1 MRTSHFPHQSRHGS
15 TVVDAPAPRP
25 NYVADDRLMLML
37 LAEGQN
43 LVRMTGSAG
52 WPARRIHVFASRHGY
67 LFAADG
73 TPYRPPA
80 FGEQPQRARRS
91 TGSTP

>member
-1 MRTSHFPHQSRHGS
+1 MRASPFPRQSRHVSG
-15 TVVDAPAPRP
+15 VVGAPAPRP
-25 NYVADDRLMLML
+25 NYVANDKLMLML

-52 WPARRIHVFASRHGY
+52 WPARRIHLFASRHGY

-80 FGEQPQRARRS
+80 LGEQPQRPRRS
-91 TGSTP
+91 TGSTR